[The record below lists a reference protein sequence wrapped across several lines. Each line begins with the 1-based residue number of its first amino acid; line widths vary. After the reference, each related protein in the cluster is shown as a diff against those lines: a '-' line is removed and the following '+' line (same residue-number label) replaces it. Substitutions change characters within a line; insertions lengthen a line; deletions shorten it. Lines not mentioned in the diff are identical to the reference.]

1 MNKKNKDSLYLPQLT
16 HLLGIEK
23 LSPQDINFII
33 KNRKS
38 GLKRTKI
45 NHRKPI
51 FSGENTNKSI
61 F

>member
-33 KNRKS
+33 KKS
-38 GLKRTKI
+38 QDGLKKTKI
-45 NHRKPI
+45 NHRKLI
-51 FSGENTNKSI
+51 FSEGKHK
-61 F
+61 